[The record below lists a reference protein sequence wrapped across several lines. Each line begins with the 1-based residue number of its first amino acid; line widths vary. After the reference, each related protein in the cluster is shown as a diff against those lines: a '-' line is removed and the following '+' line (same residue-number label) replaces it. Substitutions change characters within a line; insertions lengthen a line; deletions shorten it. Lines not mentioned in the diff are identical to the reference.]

1 MLIEPAILMLFNS
14 MRVLNQAGP
23 GGAVPANS
31 PAAALGGLSV
41 SLTSMSF
48 DFLCRIV
55 NNFHLPLREH
65 ILNGLMQAFKDSVD
79 KRVIPSLQGFFGSS
93 ADKSA
98 GGGLLDRDLRALV
111 QATFGNFFQTM
122 NISQVSSSAATAQT
136 PPNVQSPVLMP
147 KPIIQTPSPS
157 GSPTASS
164 ITTGMAESM
173 SPMSTAV
180 TFQNSS
186 SMFRQQHHQRV
197 TPVVVEEMP
206 SDVQAMDAAIKME
219 SQGKSNH
226 LLFHKMRKKS
236 KSKDNHL
243 ILDTYIRGILIRACS
258 GCKY

>member
-14 MRVLNQAGP
+14 MRVLNQTGP
-23 GGAVPANS
+23 GGAIPANS
-31 PAAALGGLSV
+31 PAAAALGGLSV

-98 GGGLLDRDLRALV
+98 GGGGLLDRELRALV

-157 GSPTASS
+157 GSPTAAS
-164 ITTGMAESM
+164 IATSIAEGM

-180 TFQNSS
+180 TFQNAS
-186 SMFRQQHHQRV
+186 SMFRQQQQHHQRV

-206 SDVQAMDAAIKME
+206 SDVPAAMDVAIKME
-219 SQGKSNH
+219 SQGEIKSIVV
-226 LLFHKMRKKS
+226 LLNVK
-236 KSKDNHL
+236 N
-243 ILDTYIRGILIRACS
+243 
-258 GCKY
+258 